1 MGRCVVT
8 SWHLGPML
16 ALDTETTGPLPD
28 TARVVTAFA
37 GRLGTWPDAADTW
50 AGDWSS
56 EWLADPGVPIPQAA
70 TDVHGI
76 TTEHARE
83 HGAPSVIV
91 VEEIALVLEAAA
103 RQGVPVIGHNVA
115 YDLTVVDRECRRH
128 GRSTTGWDE
137 LLVIDTMVLDKHVW
151 KYRKGSRRLTDVAQ
165 TYGVP
170 IRGDAHDAAADAM
183 AAARIGYRIAQIGAT
198 PFEDRAPEHAELKWG
213 KPAQRF
219 EAAVRPAAALHRLQR
234 IWAAEQAESLE
245 THFRKTHPTA
255 TVDREWP
262 IRPLPTS
269 WDPTTTDPQEVTA

>member
-1 MGRCVVT
+1 VT
-8 SWHLGPML
+8 NWHTGPL
-16 ALDTETTGPLPD
+16 LPFDLETTGPLPD
-28 TARVVTAFA
+28 TARIVTAFA
-37 GRLGTWPDAADTW
+37 GRLGTWPDTADTW
-50 AGDWSS
+50 AGDWSH

-76 TTEHARE
+76 TTDHARDN
-83 HGAPSVIV
+83 GAPAAHVIDA
-91 VEEIALVLEAAA
+91 IAGVLQNAADV
-103 RQGVPVIGHNVA
+103 GVPVIGHNVS
-115 YDLTVVDRECRRH
+115 YDLTVVDRECIRH
-128 GRSTTGWDE
+128 NIEPPDWAG
-137 LLVIDTMVLDKHVW
+137 LLVVDTMVLDKHVW

-219 EAAVRPAAALHRLQR
+219 EDAARPAADLHHWQR

-245 THFRKTHPTA
+245 EYWRKMAKPGETTA

>member
-1 MGRCVVT
+1 VT
-8 SWHLGPML
+8 SWHTGPLL
-16 ALDTETTGPLPD
+16 AFDLETTGPLPD
-28 TARVVTAFA
+28 TARIVTAFA

-76 TTEHARE
+76 TTEHARQQ
-83 HGAPSVIV
+83 GRPAGPV
-91 VEEIALVLEAAA
+91 VFEIAALLTDAADK
-103 RQGVPVIGHNVA
+103 GIPVVGHNVA
-115 YDLTVVDRECRRH
+115 FDLTIVDRECRRH
-128 GRSTTGWDE
+128 DVEIPPWDR
-137 LLVIDTMVLDKHVW
+137 LLVVDTMVLDKHVW
-151 KYRKGSRRLTDVAQ
+151 KYRKGSRRLVDVAA

-170 IRGDAHDAAADAM
+170 IKGDAHDAAADAM

-198 PFEDRAPEHAELKWG
+198 PMHERAPEHRANDWKG
-213 KPAQRF
+213 MPAQRF
-219 EAAVRPAAALHRLQR
+219 EDAVAPADQLHHWQR
-234 IWAAEQAESLE
+234 IWAADQAESLE
-245 THFRKTHPTA
+245 AHFRKTDPEA